1 MKFTCNQ
8 INLLEA
14 INTVS
19 KSISN
24 RSAMPILSC
33 MLLKVENGQL
43 YLIGTD
49 LEISIKSKIE
59 ANVIEDGA
67 VAIDAKLFN
76 EIIRRLPEGSIEI
89 ETDENNYAIIKF
101 EKMEYKIAGKSSEEY
116 PELPIVE
123 KNKSV
128 IMFQDELKN
137 MIKSTIFSIATEET
151 KPVLMGELLEIE
163 GNEISLVAVD
173 GFRISYKKG
182 IINNNNTENIST
194 IIPGRNLGE
203 LSKILS
209 SDKEDKINIYFT
221 DRHVLFE
228 IENSII
234 ITRVLEGKFINYKQ
248 NLVDNSETSVTFD
261 RVSLLN
267 ALERV
272 SLILGIDK
280 KQPIKFEIVNNDLII
295 TSNTTA
301 GMGHEELYVD
311 KKGNDITIAFN
322 PKYLLDV
329 LRILEE
335 DEIEIT
341 FNTPLSPC
349 IIKSDKNDKYKY
361 LILPLRLNI

>member
-8 INLLEA
+8 INLLDA

-24 RSAMPILSC
+24 RSSMPILSC
-33 MLLKVENGQL
+33 MLLKIESNEL

-49 LEISIKSKIE
+49 LEISIKSKIK
-59 ANVIEDGA
+59 ANIIEEGA

-76 EIIRRLPEGSIEI
+76 EIIRRLPESEIEI
-89 ETDENNYAIIKF
+89 ETDNNNYVNIKYD
-101 EKMEYKIAGKSSEEY
+101 KSEYKIAGKPSEEY
-116 PELPIVE
+116 PDLPIVE
-123 KNKSV
+123 KNDAIV
-128 IMFQDELKN
+128 MFQEELKN

-151 KPVLMGELLEIE
+151 KPILMGELLEIE

-182 IINNNNTENIST
+182 LINNNAQNISA

-209 SDKEDKINIYFT
+209 NDKEDTLNIYFT
-221 DRHVLFE
+221 ERHVLFE
-228 IENSII
+228 LEDSII
-234 ITRVLEGKFINYKQ
+234 ISRLLEGKFINYKQ
-248 NLVDNSETSVTFD
+248 NLVDNSETSIKVDKSF
-261 RVSLLN
+261 LLN

-272 SLILGIDK
+272 SLISGIDK
-280 KQPIKFEIVNNDLII
+280 KQPVKFEIAGNNLTI

-301 GMGHEELYVD
+301 GMGHEELNIT
-311 KKGNDITIAFN
+311 KEGNDLTIAFN

-335 DEIEIT
+335 DEIELT

-349 IIKSDKNDKYKY
+349 IIKSEINDKYKY
-361 LILPLRLNI
+361 LVLPLRLNN